1 MVKKKSGL
9 NKQSDDAK
17 KQLRKKSPL
26 KNDGID
32 DIDKKNNN
40 LITTLNKPKSI
51 VELKEQKI
59 DEKREILYFTQN
71 ELELGL
77 KQKRKLKEF
86 VGIIKNKPI
95 RVVITTSLEKND
107 NQFKK
112 YKKLLKSRALNI
124 RTFLIN
130 QGISH
135 NRIRLEL
142 KEKKISKNWKN
153 EVILSF
159 IGV

>member
-17 KQLRKKSPL
+17 KQLIKKSPL

-40 LITTLNKPKSI
+40 LITALNKQKSI

-107 NQFKK
+107 NF
-112 YKKLLKSRALNI
+112 
-124 RTFLIN
+124 
-130 QGISH
+130 
-135 NRIRLEL
+135 LEL
-142 KEKKISKNWKN
+142 
-153 EVILSF
+153 
-159 IGV
+159 